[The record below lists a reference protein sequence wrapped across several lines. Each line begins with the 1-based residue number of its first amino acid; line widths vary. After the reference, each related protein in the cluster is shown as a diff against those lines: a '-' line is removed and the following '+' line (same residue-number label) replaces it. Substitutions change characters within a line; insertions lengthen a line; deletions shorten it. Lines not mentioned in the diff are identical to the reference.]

1 MGGFRRAVGYIRVS
15 DESQANQDKAS
26 LPEQERSIREYCQ
39 SKGYDLLEIFS
50 DVGKRWDAG
59 RPGFKRMIALGQESP
74 RPFDVI
80 VVWRADR
87 IVGSASTV
95 AVLEPLL
102 DQGGID
108 IEGVSETVHKGW
120 LLLNALIAKGET
132 EAKRHRGKIGVRT
145 AVERG
150 HFPGVPPYGRRWDK
164 ELKQLVIEETEA
176 RWYRE
181 VFSWSIAGDGDARI
195 AKRLNDLGVPT
206 RMQGRTYRNGRI
218 IGKGW
223 RASYL
228 SGLLTDPASYGEG
241 KVQVEGG
248 ERFAFPLPLV
258 VDKQTFERAMKARQ
272 SRRHFGQKPTNR
284 VYLISPRKGRCS
296 ECGLGFR
303 LESRSYRVKK
313 KTKDGL
319 VRTYERKT
327 LSPAL
332 ICRGMHTYPH
342 IHRCRKSKYIDFDE
356 VQTTII
362 RKVSETLATDDFA
375 LACSM
380 PDDREIEMMS
390 LRLKNAKEALEQTV
404 REINFVV
411 TEGRAGQI
419 PKVVFDTQMAELNRV
434 LQYKEAQV
442 KQAETE
448 YQHANDKATK
458 FEKVIP
464 LVNALKDFWDT
475 FRYVTVSSNT
485 GIRDDKTVRLPV
497 DTSGVEHLRK
507 MLDILVEKFAIDS
520 ENNITVELSI
530 PILKSIEADAIRCR
544 QLTDFP
550 SLGKGRGNL
559 FLKGAYA
566 PFNPI

>member
-1 MGGFRRAVGYIRVS
+1 MEEPKRAVGYIRVS
-15 DESQANQDKAS
+15 DDSQADQDRAS
-26 LPEQERSIREYCQ
+26 LPEQERAIREYCQ
-39 SKGYDLLEIFS
+39 RKGYNLLQVFS
-50 DVGKRWDAG
+50 DVGKRWDASRPAFRRMLAWG
-59 RPGFKRMIALGQESP
+59 RESP

-108 IEGVSETVHKGW
+108 IEGVSETVHKDW

-132 EAKRHRGKIGVRT
+132 EAKRHRGKLGVRT

-164 ELKQLVIEETEA
+164 ELKQLVINESEA

-181 VFSWSIAGDGDARI
+181 MFSWSIAGDGDARI
-195 AKRLNDLGVPT
+195 AMRLNGLGVPT
-206 RMQGRTYRNGRI
+206 RMQGRTNRNGRI

-223 RASYL
+223 RASYVCR
-228 SGLLTDPASYGEG
+228 LLTDTGSYGEG
-241 KVQVEGG
+241 KVQVKGG
-248 ERFAFPLPLV
+248 ETFAFPLPPV
-258 VDKQTFERAMKARQ
+258 VDKQTFERAIKARQ

-284 VYLISPRKGRCS
+284 VYFVSPRKGRCN

-313 KTKDGL
+313 KTRDGL

-342 IHRCRKSKYIDFDE
+342 LHHCRKSKYINFDE
-356 VQTTII
+356 VQTII
-362 RKVSETLATDDFA
+362 LRKVSETLATDNFA

-390 LRLKNAKEALEQTV
+390 IRLKNVKEALEQTV

-434 LQYKEAQV
+434 LQYREAQL

-448 YQHANDKATK
+448 YQNANDKVGK

-475 FRYVTVSSNT
+475 FRHVTVSSNT

-507 MLDILVEKFAIDS
+507 MLDILVEKFTIDS

-550 SLGKGRGNL
+550 S
-559 FLKGAYA
+559 
-566 PFNPI
+566 P